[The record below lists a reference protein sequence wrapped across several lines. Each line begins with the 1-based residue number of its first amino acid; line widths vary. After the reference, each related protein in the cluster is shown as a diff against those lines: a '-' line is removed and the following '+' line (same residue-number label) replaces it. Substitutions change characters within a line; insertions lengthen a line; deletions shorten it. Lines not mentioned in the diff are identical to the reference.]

1 MKTACLVTLA
11 SWENEILKFKV
22 FSSPFQN
29 PFINLALEDHFLRG
43 GADLPLLF
51 FYVNRPS
58 VVLGRFQNPWLETNL
73 SYLVQNDIW
82 LVRRQSGGGCV
93 YHDEGNLNFS
103 FIVPEGMIDRKKHA
117 EILKDAFSRAGI
129 ELQISPRNDLWLQ
142 DKAGEWKKISGSAY
156 KQTKNASFHHGTFLV
171 SSDLNK
177 LEESLKHTLVPK
189 TTKSIASVRSK
200 VISLHERHPGVEI
213 PDVIELVANSL
224 GTIVYELDGTL
235 LSLPEVQASF
245 HELSNW
251 EWLWG
256 ETPLFEIE
264 TKEGIL
270 NVRKGIIEETK
281 ERFTP
286 ESMKGLLSEELIQKM
301 FPDFSE
307 QRRSSSQ
314 IL

>member
-1 MKTACLVTLA
+1 M
-11 SWENEILKFKV
+11 FKV
-22 FSSPFQN
+22 LTSPFQN

-43 GADLPLLF
+43 GADLPVLF

-73 SYLVQNDIW
+73 PYLVEKDIW

-93 YHDEGNLNFS
+93 FHDEGNLNFS

-117 EILKDAFSRAGI
+117 EILQAAFAKAGI

-142 DKAGEWKKISGSAY
+142 SAEGDWRKISGSAY
-156 KQTKNASFHHGTFLV
+156 KQTKFASFHHGTFLV
-171 SSDLNK
+171 SSDLAK
-177 LEESLKHTLVPK
+177 LEESLKHTVVPK

-200 VISLHERHPGVEI
+200 VISLQERHPGVEI
-213 PDVIELVANSL
+213 QDVIELVAHEL
-224 GTIVYELDGTL
+224 KTIPFEIDGTL
-235 LSLPEVQASF
+235 LSMPEVQESF
-245 HELSNW
+245 KNLTSW

-256 ETPLFEIE
+256 ETPVFELE
-264 TKEGIL
+264 TLKGSLSI
-270 NVRKGIIEETK
+270 RKGILEESGIK
-281 ERFTP
+281 FEKSQMADF
-286 ESMKGLLSEELIQKM
+286 LSSDELAKM

>member
-1 MKTACLVTLA
+1 M
-11 SWENEILKFKV
+11 KV
-22 FSSPFQN
+22 FTSPFNN

-73 SYLVQNDIW
+73 SYLVEKDIW

-103 FIVPEGMIDRKKHA
+103 FIVPEGTINRNKHA
-117 EILKDAFSRAGI
+117 EILQGAFARAGI
-129 ELQISPRNDLWLQ
+129 ELQISPRHDLWLA
-142 DKAGEWKKISGSAY
+142 DEAGTWKKISGSAF
-156 KQTKNASFHHGTFLV
+156 KQTKFASFHHGTFLV
-171 SSDLNK
+171 SSDLDK
-177 LEESLKHTLVPK
+177 LEESLKHTIIP
-189 TTKSIASVRSK
+189 TSTKSIASVRSK
-200 VISLHERHPGVEI
+200 VITLSERHPGVEI
-213 PDVIELVANSL
+213 QDVIDLVCHELK
-224 GTIVYELDGTL
+224 TIAYELDGTL

-245 HELSNW
+245 HTLSSW

-256 ETPLFEIE
+256 ETPAFEMD
-264 TKEGIL
+264 TLKGPL
-270 NVRKGIIEETK
+270 AVRKGIIEESHVHFD
-281 ERFTP
+281 RN
-286 ESMKGLLSEELIQKM
+286 SMKELLSEEMLSRM

-307 QRRSSSQ
+307 QRRLSSQ